1 MKIRKAQI
9 LDVLNIQK
17 LIKSYADKDEMLP
30 RSLNELYENIRDFV
44 VIENKNGI
52 IGTAAL
58 HILWEDLA
66 EIKSVAVKRE
76 YSKRGL
82 GKKLVR
88 YCLKEARKLGVKKI
102 FVLTYVPDY
111 FKKFG
116 FVQVT
121 NKKLPQK
128 VWNECI
134 KCVKFPECGEVPLVL
149 KI

>member
-9 LDVLNIQK
+9 ADVLKIQK
-17 LIKSYADKDEMLP
+17 LIKDYADKDIMLP

-44 VIENKNGI
+44 VIENKSAI
-52 IGTAAL
+52 VATAAL

-66 EIKSVAVKRE
+66 EIKSVAVKKE
-76 YSKRGL
+76 YSKKGL
-82 GKKLVR
+82 GKKLVK
-88 YCLKEARKLGVKKI
+88 YCLNEAKKLGVKKV
-102 FVLTYVPDY
+102 FVLTYVPEY
-111 FKKFG
+111 FKQFG
-116 FVQVT
+116 FVQIS

-134 KCVKFPECGEVPLVL
+134 KCVKFPECGEVAMVL